1 MAHLRHSHLGAL
13 IIYKHYNIWTF
24 GAHSHQHPWHIR
36 RCTLQP
42 LNMNHDFTIGI
53 RVEMPFFAAECLG
66 EVQLR
71 VAGTEL

>member
-1 MAHLRHSHLGAL
+1 
-13 IIYKHYNIWTF
+13 
-24 GAHSHQHPWHIR
+24 
-36 RCTLQP
+36 
-42 LNMNHDFTIGI
+42 MNHDFTIGI